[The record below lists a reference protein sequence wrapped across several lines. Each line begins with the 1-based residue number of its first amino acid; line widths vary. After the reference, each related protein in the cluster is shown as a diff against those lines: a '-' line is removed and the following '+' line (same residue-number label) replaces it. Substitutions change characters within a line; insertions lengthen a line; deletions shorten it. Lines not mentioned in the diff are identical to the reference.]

1 MIIGS
6 RTLHVQTPDGSKPV
20 EVRVY
25 LPRQTDAGWECA
37 FAIGWPE
44 KTLESAAIGDDGL
57 HALNLAQQKIAVALY
72 MSKHHASGALSWQ
85 PQWVGYG
92 FPMPKNGRDLL
103 IGHDQEFYGLDT

>member
-25 LPRQTDAGWECA
+25 LPQQTDAGWECA

-44 KTLESAAIGDDGL
+44 KTLESVVIGDDSL
-57 HALNLAQQKIAVALY
+57 HALNNRKSRLR
-72 MSKHHASGALSWQ
+72 S
-85 PQWVGYG
+85 
-92 FPMPKNGRDLL
+92 
-103 IGHDQEFYGLDT
+103 T